1 MVPPMAEIFLIA
13 IFIAS
18 ALSLVSYVY
27 CWNDIKSGRPHIIT
41 LRQITSIMDRNRL
54 NAIYG
59 APEPGY
65 YYRLSPE
72 TVAIICARYRGFYL
86 RECAADLVCMLGVWR
101 AMQGAA
107 HPSGQTLFIAL
118 AFTCQAINILYSL
131 WLVRKWRDQLRE
143 EMENSID

>member
-1 MVPPMAEIFLIA
+1 MAEIALIT

-54 NAIYG
+54 NALYG
-59 APEPGY
+59 SPEPGY
-65 YYRLSPE
+65 YYRLPPE
-72 TVAIICARYRGFYL
+72 TLAAMLARYRWFYI

-101 AMQGAA
+101 YMQGAS
-107 HPSGQTLFIAL
+107 HPNGQTIFIAL
-118 AFTCQAINILYSL
+118 ALTCQAVNILYSL

-143 EMENSID
+143 EMENSSD